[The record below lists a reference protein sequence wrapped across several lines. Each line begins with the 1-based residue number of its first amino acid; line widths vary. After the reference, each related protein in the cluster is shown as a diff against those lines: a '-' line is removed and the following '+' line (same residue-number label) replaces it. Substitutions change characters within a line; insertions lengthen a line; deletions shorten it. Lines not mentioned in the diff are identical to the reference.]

1 MQENLLNKKNSD
13 LNSAEKYIG
22 RYLNDLQKHFSLSDE
37 QLVKILK
44 NSLNNLK
51 KRKKEKKW
59 WHFF

>member
-22 RYLNDLQKHFSLSDE
+22 RYLKDLQKHFNLSDT
-37 QLVKILK
+37 QLIKILK
-44 NSLNNLK
+44 NLIYKLK
-51 KRKKEKKW
+51 KKNHEKKW